1 MPASPAATVLI
12 PTHTHGETLRYSVPT
27 ALRQTA
33 GDIEIFIVGDGVPDV
48 TRAIAGEF
56 VAADSRVRF
65 FDFPKGPNRG
75 ELHRHHVLGEAR
87 GEIVCYLFDDDLW
100 MPEHV
105 EVMRDLLR
113 DADFAFTMPVVVGS
127 GGELSAPF
135 VDLASPLHR
144 RLFTDSR
151 SATASVPTCAA
162 HTMALY
168 RRLPFGW
175 RTTPRG
181 HAPDKYMWAQCLADP
196 DCVARSTSRPTALIF
211 PDPPRRHW
219 TPSQRL
225 AELQQWSRGLDDP
238 AWQRQFHLDVTQ
250 LVEASGRR
258 LHIVWWCYARVLR
271 LPVARNLLIALGKW
285 LVRLA
290 P

>member
-1 MPASPAATVLI
+1 LPANPAATVLI

-27 ALRQTA
+27 ALHQSVN
-33 GDIEIFIVGDGVPDV
+33 DIEVFIVGDGVPDV

-65 FDFPKGPNRG
+65 FDLPKGPSRG
-75 ELHRHHVLGEAR
+75 ELHRHHVLGNAR

-100 MPEHV
+100 MPDHV
-105 EVMRDLLR
+105 EVMRDLLH
-113 DADFAFTMPVVVGS
+113 DADFAFTRPVVVGP

-135 VDLASPLHR
+135 VNLASPLHR

-168 RRLPFGW
+168 RRLPYGW

-181 HAPDKYMWAQCLADP
+181 HAPDKYMWAQCLADG
-196 DCVARSTSRPTALIF
+196 DCIPRSTSRPTALIF
-211 PDPPRRHW
+211 PDPPRRNW
-219 TPSQRL
+219 TVAQRL
-225 AELQQWSRGLDDP
+225 AELQQWSHGLGDW
-238 AWQRQFHLDVTQ
+238 AWQQQFHQEISQLGDV
-250 LVEASGRR
+250 SDRR
-258 LHIVWWCYARVLR
+258 LHIARD
-271 LPVARNLLIALGKW
+271 LLIAIGRR
-285 LVRLA
+285 LVEWHRE
-290 P
+290 PKR